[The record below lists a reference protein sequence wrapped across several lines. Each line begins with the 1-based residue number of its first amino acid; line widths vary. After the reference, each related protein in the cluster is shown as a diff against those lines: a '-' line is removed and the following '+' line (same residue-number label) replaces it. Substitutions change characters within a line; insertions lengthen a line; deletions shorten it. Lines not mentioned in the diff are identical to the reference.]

1 MVSYFAVDVTVYHQG
16 FHGDLNETF
25 LVGNV
30 SPEAK
35 KLVRVT
41 SECLMKAISIG
52 KYTGSSTYDQLPFSL
67 LGRKSAIYL
76 LTVFFNLSN
85 LFIIFIELIFEI

>member
-1 MVSYFAVDVTVYHQG
+1 MISYLAVDVTVYHGG

-35 KLVRVT
+35 KLVLVT
-41 SECLMKAISIG
+41 SECLMKAINIG
-52 KYTGSSTYDQLPFSL
+52 KYQ
-67 LGRKSAIYL
+67 
-76 LTVFFNLSN
+76 
-85 LFIIFIELIFEI
+85 IFWIWR